1 MLDSEVITVI
11 ITMKD
16 YKEIRQRFQAGESQ
30 RSIAKALNISRNTVA
45 KYCSG
50 NSVPWQRKP
59 YSRSSP
65 VLTDEMISCIHSCL
79 KQDEQE
85 GLKKQKHTAKR
96 IYDRLVEEK
105 GFTGGE
111 STVRRKVRELKAVI
125 PKAFVPLEFDPGE
138 ALQIDWG
145 EAFAYIRG
153 SRECVHLFCA
163 RLCYS
168 CRPVVLAYHRQNE
181 ESFLDAFVRTF
192 EIFGG
197 TPAKVIFDNARVAVK
212 DGFGAHAKKQ
222 EGYTALTAHYGF
234 DAIFCNPAEGHEK
247 GLVEG
252 LVGWARRNI
261 MVPVPHVDSMNELN
275 ELLLERC
282 NQYGSHTIRGR
293 HGTVSERFLEEAPE
307 LHPLP
312 GYRFETAKS
321 INARVDSF
329 STVRFRT
336 NRYSVPVRYVGKQ
349 VGIKGY
355 PETVRIFFNGDLIAS
370 HDRIFSRNGVSYR
383 LEHYLPL
390 LEQRGRAILNAAPVR
405 QNIPPE
411 IFDHLKEMDH
421 PDAVKLLREQA
432 AVRNDFSDGDII
444 IPDPVRI
451 LKVDLHRYD
460 LLSMKGGIY

>member
-1 MLDSEVITVI
+1 MI

-30 RSIAKALNISRNTVA
+30 RSIARALNISRNTVA

-50 NSVPWQRKP
+50 DSVPWQRKP
-59 YSRSSP
+59 YKRNSP
-65 VLTDEMISCIHSCL
+65 VLTDEMVSFIRFCL
-79 KQDEQE
+79 EQDEQE
-85 GLKKQKHTAKR
+85 GLKKQKHTARR
-96 IYDRLVEEK
+96 IYDRLVDEK

-125 PKAFVPLEFDPGE
+125 PDVFIPLEFDPGE

-153 SRECVHLFCA
+153 FRESINLFCA

-192 EIFGG
+192 EILGG
-197 TPAKVIFDNARVAVK
+197 TPEKVIFDNARVAVK
-212 DGFGAHAKKQ
+212 DGFGSHAKKQ
-222 EGYTALTAHYGF
+222 AGYTALTAHYGF
-234 DAIFCNPAEGHEK
+234 DALFCNPAEGHEK

-261 MVPVPHVDSMNELN
+261 MVPVPHVDSMEELN
-275 ELLLERC
+275 TLLLERC
-282 NQYGSHTIRGR
+282 TQYGSHTIRGR
-293 HGTVSERFLEEAPE
+293 HGTVADLFLEEAPK

-321 INARVDSF
+321 INTRVDSF

-336 NRYSVPVRYVGKQ
+336 NRYSVPVRYAGKQ

-355 PETVRIFFNGDLIAS
+355 PESIQIFFNGDLIAS
-370 HDRIFSRNGVSYR
+370 HERIFAKNKASYQ

-390 LEQRGRAILNAAPVR
+390 LEQRRRAILNAAPVR
-405 QNIPPE
+405 QNVPPE
-411 IFDHLKEMDH
+411 IFAQLQKMDH
-421 PDAVKLLREQA
+421 PDAIKLLREQV
-432 AVRNDFSDGDII
+432 AVRENSVDREIMIS
-444 IPDPVRI
+444 DPVHIRD
-451 LKVDLHRYD
+451 VDLHQYD
-460 LLSMKGGIY
+460 LLSTYGGTC